1 MARWRSRRPDWKYGA
16 QGPPTFGPS
25 SQSSPSQRR
34 PSRMPSIMSSD
45 ERSASVS
52 SMRRTKTPPSRRAK
66 SQLKSAVRAPPTCKC
81 PVGEG
86 AKRTR
91 GAMSG
96 KLGGEAGI
104 RTLDTAF
111 RPYNGLANRRL
122 QPLGHLTADF
132 QVYVTQ
138 ILTRK
143 RWWPERAMTVR
154 IKTAAFDAKF
164 GQQSAMWRR
173 HDHTSGHTVLGTLL
187 GTHGAFFARS
197 DQKTEG
203 KRDKATVFLT
213 VA

>member
-91 GAMSG
+91 GVMSG
-96 KLGGEAGI
+96 KTGGEAGI

-122 QPLGHLTADF
+122 QPLGHLTAAINLSIR
-132 QVYVTQ
+132 QASSYGNVRLPPIVPEIVPTSIQ
-138 ILTRK
+138 K
-143 RWWPERAMTVR
+143 RPVNGA
-154 IKTAAFDAKF
+154 
-164 GQQSAMWRR
+164 WR
-173 HDHTSGHTVLGTLL
+173 TLETLL
-187 GTHGAFFARS
+187 PDAAVLFA
-197 DQKTEG
+197 DNDAG
-203 KRDKATVFLT
+203 N
-213 VA
+213 